1 MLVRLSIWGISPLP
15 VADAVL
21 LGFSH
26 LNTGYQIV
34 VLFTSQFLY
43 VSLMFPGN
51 YDLKECLFCTSIM
64 RQNLNLPNLGFCSL
78 ECALIYG
85 FSPELVLEVSSSIL
99 QQR

>member
-43 VSLMFPGN
+43 VSYVSLMFPGN

-64 RQNLNLPNLGFCSL
+64 LQNLNLPNLGFCSL
-78 ECALIYG
+78 ECINLWI
-85 FSPELVLEVSSSIL
+85 FS
-99 QQR
+99 